1 MSGLNQYIFNLFFQ
15 FARRNFIL
23 DDVGIFL
30 AQYLSYFLVLG
41 FLIYAL
47 KQKEWRLR
55 FLIIAEG
62 ILVVILSRGIITEVF
77 RFFYRCVRP
86 FDALGFTPLISESGY
101 SFPSG
106 HAAFFFALAMVAV
119 YYSRKLGW
127 WYFAFAILNGL
138 ARVFAGVHWPL
149 DILGGAAVGILSGI
163 LVHAL
168 VGPSLGK
175 IYATPAPRETAAN

>member
-1 MSGLNQYIFNLFFQ
+1 MNNFNTTVFEWFHQ
-15 FARRNFIL
+15 FAGRNFIL

-30 AQYLSYFLVLG
+30 AQYLPYLLVLG

-47 KQKEWRLR
+47 KRKEWRLR

-62 ILVVILSRGIITEVF
+62 VLVIVLSRGIITEVF
-77 RFFYRCVRP
+77 RFFYHWERP
-86 FDALGFTPLISESGY
+86 FGALGFTPLIGESGY

-119 YYSRKLGW
+119 YYNRKLGW
-127 WYFAFAILNGL
+127 WYFAFAILSGL
-138 ARVFAGVHWPL
+138 ARVFVGVHWPL